1 MSITKDQV
9 IHVSKLARLKF
20 SDDELE
26 KFSHQL
32 DSIIKYVDKLN
43 ELNTDGVEPT
53 AHIVPI
59 NNVFREDVVVPS
71 MDREKILMNAKEKED
86 GCFKV
91 PKIIE

>member
-59 NNVFREDVVVPS
+59 SNVFREDVVVPS